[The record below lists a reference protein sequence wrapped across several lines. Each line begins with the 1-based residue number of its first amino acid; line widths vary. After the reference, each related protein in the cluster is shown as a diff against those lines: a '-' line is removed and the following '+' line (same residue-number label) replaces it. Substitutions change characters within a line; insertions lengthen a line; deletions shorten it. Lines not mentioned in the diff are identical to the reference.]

1 MWVIKRETKEGEA
14 RMTAILYHG
23 ITGEMEETN
32 TNDNK
37 GFVFIAFISM
47 DLKLSLKWHKE
58 SYNTVYK
65 Y

>member
-1 MWVIKRETKEGEA
+1 VIKRETKEGEA
-14 RMTAILYHG
+14 RMIAILYHG

-47 DLKLSLKWHKE
+47 DLKLSLK
-58 SYNTVYK
+58 
-65 Y
+65 